1 MPISLVDPDT
11 KNNTGRDEGLTDIR
25 MRRYLYNILEN
36 SNFSSLARLLNLLLM
51 LLIMSNV
58 IAVILA
64 SDRAIYQELQGF
76 FDYFEL
82 CSIIVFSVEYVLR
95 AWVSVEDPR
104 YQPAITGRLKYLASP
119 MALVDLIAVLPF
131 YLGMLFNIDTRLL
144 RVLRLFRIF
153 KLSRHFSAMSVLLT
167 VIRTELPTLISA
179 IFIMLV
185 LVVLASA
192 GMFLVER
199 NVQPDT
205 FGTIPRAMWWAT
217 ITLTTVGYGDVI
229 PVTAAG
235 KILGIFITILG
246 VGMAALPAGILASG
260 FTREVHRRR
269 EGYRTLVRDALSD
282 GQLNKEERRRLRNYS
297 DDMGIDEEEA
307 LRLLRT
313 ESHVVPGAP
322 ASAMHDSGC
331 CPHCGKPVSR
341 VA

>member
-1 MPISLVDPDT
+1 MT
-11 KNNTGRDEGLTDIR
+11 EKNNTGLDEGLTDNR
-25 MRRYLYNILEN
+25 MRQYLYKILEHSN
-36 SNFSSLARLLNLLLM
+36 SSPLARLLNLLLM

-64 SDRAIYQELQGF
+64 SDREIYLELQAF

-82 CSIIVFSVEYVLR
+82 LSIIVFSVEYLLR
-95 AWVSVEDPR
+95 AWVCVEDPR
-104 YQPAITGRLKYLASP
+104 YQPAVAGRLRYLTSP
-119 MALVDLIAVLPF
+119 MALVDLVAVLPF

-167 VIRTELPTLISA
+167 VIKTELPTLISA

-246 VGMAALPAGILASG
+246 VGMAALPAGIIASG
-260 FTREVHRRR
+260 FNREVHRRR

-282 GQLNKEERRRLRNYS
+282 GQLNQEERARLRHYS
-297 DDMGIDEEEA
+297 DHMGIDEEEA
-307 LRLLRT
+307 MRLLSK
-313 ESHVVPGAP
+313 ESTIATPVSVTP
-322 ASAMHDSGC
+322 MIDSDC

>member
-1 MPISLVDPDT
+1 
-11 KNNTGRDEGLTDIR
+11 
-25 MRRYLYNILEN
+25 MRTTFYAILEQSS
-36 SNFSSLARLLNLLLM
+36 SNPLARLVNLLLM
-51 LLIMSNV
+51 LLIMGNI

-64 SDRAIYQELQGF
+64 TDREIYLELQSF
-76 FDYFEL
+76 FDNFEL
-82 CSIIVFSVEYVLR
+82 ISITVFTMEYLLR
-95 AWVSVEDPR
+95 AWTCVEDPR
-104 YQPAITGRLKYLASP
+104 YQHAVAGRLKYLVSP

-131 YLGMLFNIDTRLL
+131 YLGIIFNIDARIL

-167 VIRTELPTLISA
+167 VIRTELPTLVSA

-199 NVQPDT
+199 DVQPQT

-229 PVTAAG
+229 PVTSAG
-235 KILGIFITILG
+235 KVLGIFITILG
-246 VGMAALPAGILASG
+246 VGMAALPAGIIASG
-260 FTREVHRRR
+260 FNREVHRRR
-269 EGYRTLVRDALSD
+269 ETYRTLVRNALSD
-282 GQLNKEERRRLRNYS
+282 GALDNIERNRLKNYS
-297 DDMGIDEEEA
+297 IDMGIDNDEAQHMLAEESSA
-307 LRLLRT
+307 ITDR
-313 ESHVVPGAP
+313 P
-322 ASAMHDSGC
+322 ASMTMNPDY